1 MHEKHNPFIFNPGLS
16 IFLIDIHPE
25 FLMLVY
31 APAYT
36 SKVGINPFPG
46 YPL

>member
-1 MHEKHNPFIFNPGLS
+1 MHEKHNPFIFNPWPFNL
-16 IFLIDIHPE
+16 LIDIHPE

-31 APAYT
+31 ASAYT